1 MVSSVEAGITV
12 PKSSNARAIC
22 FADSPVSGSLGSPC
36 PLVVFVILV
45 FMNFVGVL
53 LTGRGTAS
61 YINRRAAQG
70 KVVSEEQGDEFPQ
83 PL

>member
-1 MVSSVEAGITV
+1 MVSPVEAGITV
-12 PKSSNARAIC
+12 PKSSKARAIC
-22 FADSPVSGSLGSPC
+22 SAVNPGSGWLGSPC

-45 FMNFVGVL
+45 FMNFLGIL

-70 KVVSEEQGDEFPQ
+70 GVVREEQGDEFPGA
-83 PL
+83 L

>member
-22 FADSPVSGSLGSPC
+22 FAESPC

-45 FMNFVGVL
+45 FMNFMGVL